1 MRLKWIPVACAL
13 WALALFVPAVGQAAT
28 FTVNTPA
35 DTSVP
40 GGCTTDP
47 NCSLR
52 DAITAASNSGD
63 PEDVVAVPAGN
74 YPVTE
79 GELAPSGSGSL
90 AIVGAGARTTVI
102 ASDGGSRVFNVQG
115 DQVKIEGVT
124 ITGGFA
130 GEMAPEEL
138 AGDGGGILAYEV
150 DDLLLNAVNVVGNTA
165 HKNGGGISA
174 PPEGVNAASVTVTN
188 STVANN
194 KVTGGLIEGLG
205 GGIYVLGDLALT
217 NTTVAGNSA
226 ESTVGMVQ
234 GGGILAA
241 LDPTAT
247 EPSKVNIL
255 NSTIAGNSVGA
266 TGVGGGLSIYNPTPG
281 VVTELTVRNTIV
293 AGNTGPTG
301 SSDCGSVTV
310 VTSTNNLSSDASCL
324 FLDPGSKQDTPAQLG
339 PLADNGGQ
347 TDTMALLEGSPAID
361 AGTNEGCPP
370 TDQRGVARPQGPAC
384 DIGAYERT
392 LTPPPPPPPTAK
404 SADLRLRM
412 KTKPKRPRADRR
424 FAFLI
429 RVSNHGPDAATGV
442 VVKGTVPAL
451 AKKAIGPKVD
461 GKRRC
466 KLGKAKR
473 GKRKLTCRLGS
484 IAAGKRKTVRVVVA
498 PKQAGKLRAGARVR
512 SALPDPN
519 VRNNKG
525 RATARV
531 RG

>member
-13 WALALFVPAVGQAAT
+13 LALALLAPAAGQAAT

-40 GGCTTDP
+40 GGCETDP
-47 NCSLR
+47 ACSLR
-52 DAITAASNSGD
+52 DAITAASNSAD
-63 PEDVVAVPAGN
+63 PEDVVAVPSGN
-74 YPVTE
+74 YLVTE
-79 GELAPSGSGSL
+79 GELTPTGSDAL

-115 DQVKIEGVT
+115 DQVRIEGVT

-150 DDLLLNAVNVVGNTA
+150 DDLLLNGVNVVGNTA

-174 PPEGVNAASVTVTN
+174 PPEGVNAASITVTN

-194 KVTGGLIEGLG
+194 KVAGGLLEGLG

-234 GGGILAA
+234 GGGVLAA
-241 LDPTAT
+241 LDPTTT

-266 TGVGGGLSIYNPTPG
+266 TGIGGGLSIYNPTPG

-293 AGNTGPTG
+293 AGNTGPAG
-301 SSDCGSVTV
+301 PSDCGSVTV

-324 FLDPGSKQDTPAQLG
+324 FLDPGSKQNTPAQLG

-370 TDQRGVARPQGPAC
+370 ADQRGVARPQGPAC
-384 DIGAYERT
+384 DIGAFEREV
-392 LTPPPPPPPTAK
+392 TPPPAAK
-404 SADLRLRM
+404 SADLRLRV
-412 KTKPKRPRADRR
+412 KAKPKKPRADRK
-424 FAFLI
+424 FAFLV
-429 RVSNHGPDAATGV
+429 RVSNRGPDAATGA

-466 KLGKAKR
+466 KLGKVKG

-498 PKQAGKLRAGARVR
+498 PKHAGKLRTRARVR

-519 VRNNKG
+519 LKNNKG
-525 RATARV
+525 RAAAQV
-531 RG
+531 RD